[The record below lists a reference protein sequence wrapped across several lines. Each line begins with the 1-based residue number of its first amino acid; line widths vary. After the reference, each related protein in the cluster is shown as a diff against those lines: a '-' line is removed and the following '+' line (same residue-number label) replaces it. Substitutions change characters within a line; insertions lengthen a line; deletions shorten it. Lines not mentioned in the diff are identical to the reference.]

1 MSEILLNAADIRH
14 RSEVNGPGIRSVV
27 WVQGCRRDC
36 PGCFNPHTHPH
47 TPVKLFDPKWLGQQ
61 LIEVEDTIGV
71 TISGGEP
78 FEQAEACALLAETVK
93 EAGKTVMVFTGFPF
107 EELKDAREPAV
118 QRFLRTID
126 LIVAGP
132 YVRELKCESKMWRA
146 SSNQTVHFLNGSSIL
161 EDDLMEAPVMEI
173 KADGN
178 TFSYTGFPD
187 SEDLTWFDQLSGV
200 VQHQVR

>member
-1 MSEILLNAADIRH
+1 MRLL
-14 RSEVNGPGIRSVV
+14 
-27 WVQGCRRDC
+27 
-36 PGCFNPHTHPH
+36 
-47 TPVKLFDPKWLGQQ
+47 DPKRLGQQ
-61 LIEVEDTIGV
+61 LVEAEDTVGV

-78 FEQAEACALLAETVK
+78 FEQAAACVILAETVK
-93 EAGKTVMVFTGFPF
+93 HAGKTVMVFTGFPF
-107 EELKDAREPAV
+107 EELKDTREPAV
-118 QRFLRTID
+118 QRFLRTVD

-161 EDDLMEAPVMEI
+161 EDELMEAPVMEI

-187 SEDLTWFDQLSGV
+187 SEDLTWFDQLSSCLQ
-200 VQHQVR
+200 QHFS